1 MFSDLGIYKEVLGS
15 DNKTQSEQRL
25 SNISFWNI
33 FTTETFEFYVILPLK
48 YSFHYYGYILPK
60 SLSQRLT
67 RMLCWDTVVLQKML
81 LETREIYLLFCI
93 LKVMHQIKWLQTT
106 QILLPTLKASF
117 IYVTIP
123 RVWNNLQ

>member
-1 MFSDLGIYKEVLGS
+1 MFSDLGICKEVLGS

-67 RMLCWDTVVLQKML
+67 RMLGHCCLAKNASWNQGNTFAVLHSKSYASNKMTADNPDTASYFESKF
-81 LETREIYLLFCI
+81 YLRYNSTC
-93 LKVMHQIKWLQTT
+93 LK
-106 QILLPTLKASF
+106 
-117 IYVTIP
+117 
-123 RVWNNLQ
+123 